1 MILNSFAD
9 ARSALLPL
17 ACSLGWL
24 LHSPLVS
31 AGIAEAPVEPSG
43 SLSLEQAVASA
54 LGAHPRLDVIEWQ
67 QRMADA
73 RGLQA
78 GLRPNPQLQLAV
90 DNGLGSGDYQGL
102 SQLET
107 TLRLALPLDS
117 SARRDSRLAV
127 SAAESA
133 EVRVRQ
139 SVLRLDVASGTAQRF
154 IDLLQAQQAQQ
165 LAQRSLSHSE
175 TVLAAARRRV
185 AAGAA
190 NPVEVDRASVAL
202 ERARLSDEH
211 HEHLLL
217 VMRRQLAAQW
227 GSRQPIFDHAT
238 GTLLPLPALA
248 SAETLSER
256 LRQSPDFALFDAQMS
271 IHSARR
277 RELEARRRGQPV
289 VDVGLRRFEA
299 SDDLALVAGLS
310 LPLSLRDRQQGA
322 IAEAAA
328 ALQLTDAEREAA
340 LLDAETMLYDLQAEF
355 HHAETVVA
363 RLQQTLIP
371 QANALAGRM
380 QQGYLNG
387 RHSQLEW
394 LDAERGRLELDY
406 ELLQSAADA
415 QRLRVA
421 IERLTALAPR

>member
-1 MILNSFAD
+1 MMLISIAA
-9 ARSALLPL
+9 ARSALHPV
-17 ACSLGWL
+17 ACSLAL
-24 LHSPLVS
+24 LLCTSLAIASPPDPL
-31 AGIAEAPVEPSG
+31 AEASG
-43 SLSLEQAVASA
+43 PLSLEQAVATA
-54 LGAHPRLDVIEWQ
+54 LSGHPRLDVIEWQ

-73 RGLQA
+73 RRVQA
-78 GLRPNPQLQLAV
+78 GLRPNPQLLLDV
-90 DNGLGSGDYQGL
+90 ENGLGSGDYHGL

-107 TLRLALPLDS
+107 TLRLAVPLELD
-117 SARRDSRLAV
+117 ARRSSRLAV

-133 EVRVRQ
+133 EVHARQ
-139 SVLRLDVASGTAQRF
+139 ILLRLDVASSTAQRF
-154 IDLLQAQQAQQ
+154 IDVLQAQQAQQ

-190 NPVEVDRASVAL
+190 NPVEVDRASVAV
-202 ERARLSDEH
+202 ERARLNEEH

-227 GSRQPIFDHAT
+227 GSRQPVFDRAV
-238 GTLLPLPALA
+238 GELLPLPALA
-248 SAETLSER
+248 GAEALSER
-256 LRQSPDFALFDAQMS
+256 LQQSPDFALFDAQKS
-271 IHSARR
+271 IHAARR
-277 RELEARRRGQPV
+277 HELEARRRGQAV

-299 SDDLALVAGLS
+299 NDDLALVASLS

-322 IAEAAA
+322 IAEAEA
-328 ALQLTDAEREAA
+328 ALQMTDAEREAA
-340 LLDAETMLYDLQAEF
+340 LVEAETTLYDLQAEF

-371 QANALAGRM
+371 LADTLLARM
-380 QQGYLNG
+380 EQGYLSG
-387 RHSQLEW
+387 RLSQLEW